1 MDCGETSMRLT
12 HQNRLKHL
20 VPSLSHTGV
29 NQDTHMLGACNASF
43 NHINSVLWF
52 RPYPHHDL
60 TTLRVSVHQR
70 SYSKSPTK
78 LITVSVA
85 VKACSSR
92 SVSKLTRATLRRRI
106 MNVIATPRTHPTPPP
121 GKHHR
126 LPESTLQ
133 IISLW
138 GSCVLLL
145 LFDRARKC
153 ANMIHLLNGVACL
166 QKQTVHSGWIPW
178 RWGSALSW
186 PAWQQLIECCP

>member
-29 NQDTHMLGACNASF
+29 NQDTHMLGACHASF
-43 NHINSVLWF
+43 NHINIRALVSTISTS
-52 RPYPHHDL
+52 RPYDL
-60 TTLRVSVHQR
+60 TCFCTSKKLLQEPNEVNYGERCCESVFLQE
-70 SYSKSPTK
+70 
-78 LITVSVA
+78 
-85 VKACSSR
+85 
-92 SVSKLTRATLRRRI
+92 RI
-106 MNVIATPRTHPTPPP
+106 EVNASDTPKTYHECYCYTPDTPPHP
-121 GKHHR
+121 RANR

-133 IISLW
+133 ILSLW

-178 RWGSALSW
+178 RWGSVLSW
-186 PAWQQLIECCP
+186 PAWQQLIKCCP

>member
-1 MDCGETSMRLT
+1 MYCTYALRIFENGIQTEISMNAQRLQPIHMDCGETSMRLT

-29 NQDTHMLGACNASF
+29 NQDTHMLGACHASF

-106 MNVIATPRTHPTPPP
+106 MNVIATPQTPHPTPGQIVYLSLPC
-121 GKHHR
+121 R
-126 LPESTLQ
+126 LFLSEEVASCCFFSTGL
-133 IISLW
+133 
-138 GSCVLLL
+138 GNV
-145 LFDRARKC
+145 
-153 ANMIHLLNGVACL
+153 
-166 QKQTVHSGWIPW
+166 QTWSI
-178 RWGSALSW
+178 
-186 PAWQQLIECCP
+186 C